1 MARYG
6 LLIDY
11 EYCTGCHS
19 CEVACQM
26 EHDLPVGKY
35 GIQLAEIGPW
45 QIEGDKWQYAYIPV
59 PTELCNLCGE
69 RVAKGKQPTCVH
81 HCQANVM
88 KFGKVEE
95 LAKEMEGKSHMVLFA
110 PK

>member
-11 EYCTGCHS
+11 EYCTGCHT

-26 EHDLPVGKY
+26 EHNLPIGQW
-35 GIQLAEIGPW
+35 GIKLAEVGPW
-45 QIEGDKWQYAYIPV
+45 KIGDDKWQYAYIPV
-59 PTELCNLCGE
+59 PTEQCNLCEE
-69 RVAKGKQPTCVH
+69 RVSQDKQPTCVH
-81 HCQANVM
+81 HCQAAVM
-88 KFGKVEE
+88 KFGPVSE
-95 LAKEMEGKSHMVLFA
+95 LAKEMEGKPRMVLFT

>member
-11 EYCTGCHS
+11 EFCSGCHT

-26 EHDLPVGKY
+26 EHNLPVSQW
-35 GIQLAEIGPW
+35 GIKIAEIGPW

-59 PTELCNLCGE
+59 PTELCDLCGE

-81 HCQANVM
+81 HCQSAVM
-88 KFGKVEE
+88 KFGPVEE
-95 LAKEMEGKSHMVLFA
+95 LAKEMENKSRMVLFA